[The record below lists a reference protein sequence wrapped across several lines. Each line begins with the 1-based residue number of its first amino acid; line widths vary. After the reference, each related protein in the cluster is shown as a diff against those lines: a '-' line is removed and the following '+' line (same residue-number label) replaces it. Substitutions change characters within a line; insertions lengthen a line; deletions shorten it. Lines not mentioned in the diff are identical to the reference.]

1 MIILVVG
8 VLSQTP
14 PGRDGLRS
22 AGVLGTPAA
31 YTELAFSAPEELPQ
45 QLVTTNVTKVPA
57 FEIHNVTGAARRY
70 RWSVTL
76 TSAGGA
82 VQAAA
87 AGQASV
93 AAGHSATLTPSVRPE
108 CRPGPL
114 TVTVSL
120 AASGESIRFR
130 ADCLAADSGDLS

>member
-31 YTELAFSAPEELPQ
+31 YTELAFTAPAELPQ
-45 QLVTTNVTKVPA
+45 QLVATNVTKVPA

-76 TSAGGA
+76 NSAGGA
-82 VQAAA
+82 VRSA

-93 AAGHSATLTPSVRPE
+93 AAGHSATLSPSVRVE

-120 AASGESIRFR
+120 ATGGESIRFR
-130 ADCLAADSGDLS
+130 ADCLAADDGDLS